1 MVVPSAA
8 RVYRTF
14 RPACYPR
21 VVYSRGRVTQPAPN
35 THLWRLRKRGQRI
48 DAELRDRGD
57 KAGVEVQFF
66 YNGAPTYRRVWPT
79 RSQAMAEAD
88 SKRVELERSG
98 WISHW

>member
-1 MVVPSAA
+1 VTP
-8 RVYRTF
+8 
-14 RPACYPR
+14 PA
-21 VVYSRGRVTQPAPN
+21 G
-35 THLWRLRKRGQRI
+35 THLWRLRKREQRV

-66 YNGAPTYRRVWPT
+66 YNGALTYRRLWPT

-88 SKRVELERSG
+88 RKRADLERSG